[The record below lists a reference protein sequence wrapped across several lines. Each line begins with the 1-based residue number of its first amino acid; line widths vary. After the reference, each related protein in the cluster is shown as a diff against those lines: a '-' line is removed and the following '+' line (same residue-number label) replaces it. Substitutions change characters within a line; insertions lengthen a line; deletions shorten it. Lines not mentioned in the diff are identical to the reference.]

1 MKQRIFYLDFLRS
14 FAIIMVLVLHSIS
27 PYISTADLF
36 GTTSWYINIILNA
49 FARTGVPIFL
59 MISGYL
65 LLSSDKCKDFKGFYK
80 KSFIHIGIPLVFWNI
95 AYYIAKCVAG
105 NIDFKI
111 TNLLADFINCG
122 TEYHLWYLYTLIGI
136 YLIAP
141 FLKILIENCNTKQL
155 CWLLILMM
163 FCTTIRPFINT
174 ITPVYIYLFDPLFN
188 GYISCFLMGYIL
200 GNFKYNRKSIIAFS
214 SVGLICFLISTI
226 GHNLVSSTEKI
237 DLIFNYGYSL
247 CHYGL
252 AACIFVMAKIFL
264 EKRAMFEKCITSL
277 SKLSFGIYL
286 IHVMVMDV
294 VFNYFM
300 IDASPII
307 SSAYIF
313 FSTFLVSYLISFLLS
328 KIKGINRIVL
338 G

>member
-1 MKQRIFYLDFLRS
+1 MKERIFYLDFLRS
-14 FAIIMVLVLHSIS
+14 FAIIMVLILHSIS
-27 PYISTADLF
+27 PYISTAELF
-36 GTTSWYINIILNA
+36 GSTSWYINIVLNA
-49 FARTGVPIFL
+49 FTRTGVPIFL

-80 KSFIHIGIPLVFWNI
+80 KSLIHIGIPLVFWNI
-95 AYYIAKCVAG
+95 AYYAAKCIAG
-105 NIDFKI
+105 SVDFKF
-111 TNLLADFINCG
+111 TKLLSDFIDCG

-141 FLKILIENCNTKQL
+141 FLKILVEHCNMKQL
-155 CWLLILMM
+155 LWLLFLMM

-188 GYISCFLMGYIL
+188 GYISCFFMGYIL
-200 GNFKYNRKSIIAFS
+200 GNMEYNRKSIIAFLTT
-214 SVGLICFLISTI
+214 GLICFLISTI
-226 GHNLVSSTEKI
+226 GHNIVSSSEGI
-237 DLIFNYGYSL
+237 DLVFNYGYSL

-252 AACIFVMAKIFL
+252 AASIFVLAKTFL
-264 EKRAMFEKCITSL
+264 EKKSIFENCITTL

-286 IHVMVMDV
+286 IHVMVMDLIC
-294 VFNYFM
+294 NYFM

-307 SSAYIF
+307 SSLYIF
-313 FSTFLVSYLISFLLS
+313 VSTFIGSYFISFLLS
-328 KIKGINRIVL
+328 KIKYINRVVL